1 MTAEN
6 KPAAV
11 AGTFANYFGAPQ
23 PLTMD
28 SLRQMAERLTRG
40 PIRAEDTSP
49 LPATIILSGPTYR
62 DYVRREAARRAGAIR
77 RAAWRRRILL
87 LLPHRPPITA
97 AELRARLPRNV
108 LLTPL
113 PLP

>member
-1 MTAEN
+1 MTDTN
-6 KPAAV
+6 KRAVV
-11 AGTFANYFGAPQ
+11 AGTFANYFGDPK

-40 PIRAEDTSP
+40 PIRTEDTYPS
-49 LPATIILSGPTYR
+49 PATIIISGPTYR
-62 DYVRREAARRAGAIR
+62 DYVRREVARSANALS
-77 RAAWRRRILL
+77 RAAWRRRVLL
-87 LLPHRPPITA
+87 SLPHRPPVTA
-97 AELRARLPRNV
+97 AELRAQLPRNV

>member
-1 MTAEN
+1 MTAGN

-40 PIRAEDTSP
+40 PIRAEDTYP
-49 LPATIILSGPTYR
+49 PPTTIIISGPTYR
-62 DYVRREAARRAGAIR
+62 DFARREVARGTNAVS

-87 LLPHRPPITA
+87 SLPHRPPVTA